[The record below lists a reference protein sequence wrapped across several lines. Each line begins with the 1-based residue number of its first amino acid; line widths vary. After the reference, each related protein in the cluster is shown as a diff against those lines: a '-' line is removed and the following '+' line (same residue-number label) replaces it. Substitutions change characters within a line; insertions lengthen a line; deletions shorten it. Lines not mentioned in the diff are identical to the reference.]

1 MKKNIK
7 TTLIAL
13 FALLPLG
20 MQAQSVVTKNQYEGT
35 QILNSD
41 FENFHTVTGN
51 YVEPNSWHSFE
62 SATGSLASMAG
73 HHLVKKKDKRN
84 GGKGNSVC
92 AIYSTS
98 VWGVVANGTVTTGR
112 MNAGSMSAGDAS
124 GNYAY
129 IIADATDDKGNLI
142 VDANGDPFC
151 SKLTQ
156 RPQELSVWIKFKQK
170 TPNTD
175 YPNASISAVITNGK
189 EYHDPENSVDY
200 SKVIVGKAQNKTIFQ
215 TGDTWTKLTI
225 PFDYDGYQGGTPE
238 AILITITTN
247 ATPGKGSANDSVLID
262 DLELIYTHEVEIPAS
277 GYATFTNT
285 VMKNHKVV
293 MPEGLKGYALA
304 VNAGGEPYITN
315 TFEAGDVLPYNATL
329 LLEGKADNYTFSTT
343 LYDDPK
349 AVPVAGDEGL
359 VPASELNNPLD
370 GYKYFYL
377 TGEGTTLAFRKADT
391 GLKIQDDKALLRVK
405 AYKAAESYQHIL
417 FTPEPKGDINNDG
430 QQSIADITALVNR
443 LLGKQEQSNKLFIPS
458 ADVNGDSSTTIAD
471 VTALVNILL
480 GKGN

>member
-20 MQAQSVVTKNQYEGT
+20 MQAQSVVTKELYEGT

-41 FENFHTVTGN
+41 FEDFHKVN
-51 YVEPNSWHSFE
+51 NKIEPDYWHSFATAQGLFASLTNQDLE
-62 SATGSLASMAG
+62 QVDNTRTGSQ
-73 HHLVKKKDKRN
+73 
-84 GGKGNSVC
+84 GKSSV
-92 AIYSTS
+92 AIRSTS
-98 VWGVVANGTVTTGR
+98 VLGFVANATLTTGR
-112 MNAGSMSAGDAS
+112 MNAGAMQAEDLQNHAFTEVSESTDAAGFPF
-124 GNYAY
+124 YA
-129 IIADATDDKGNLI
+129 
-142 VDANGDPFC
+142 
-151 SKLTQ
+151 KLTE
-156 RPQELSVWIKFKQK
+156 RPTAISVWLKFTPQK
-170 TPNTD
+170 GTPQ
-175 YPNASISAVITNGK
+175 ASLSAVITNGSRYQEPNDK
-189 EYHDPENSVDY
+189 DY
-200 SKVIVGKAQNKTIFQ
+200 TDVIVGEAKNTAIDASNDWQH
-215 TGDTWTKLTI
+215 LVI
-225 PFDYDGYQGGTPE
+225 PFSYDDFNGGNPQ
-238 AILITITTN
+238 AIMVTLSTN
-247 ATPGKGSANDSVLID
+247 ATPGAGSKGDELLID
-262 DLELIYTHEVEIPAS
+262 DLELIYTHEIKIPAS

-304 VNAGGEPYITN
+304 VNADGEPYITD
-315 TFEAGDVLPYNATL
+315 TYEAGDVLPYNATL
-329 LLEGKADNYTFSTT
+329 LLEGKAEKYPFSTT
-343 LYDDPK
+343 LYDEAK
-349 AVPVAGDEGL
+349 AVAVTVDEGL

-405 AYKAAESYQHIL
+405 ADKAAESYQHIL
-417 FTPEPKGDINNDG
+417 FTPELTGDINDDG

-458 ADVNGDSSTTIAD
+458 ADVNDDSSTTIAD
-471 VTALVNILL
+471 VTELVNILL

>member
-20 MQAQSVVTKNQYEGT
+20 MQAQSVVTKELYEGT

-41 FENFHTVTGN
+41 FEDFHVVKDNKNG
-51 YVEPNSWHSFE
+51 YIEPNYWHSFATASGSYAG
-62 SATGSLASMAG
+62 SATQDLSVSE
-73 HHLVKKKDKRN
+73 VVRN
-84 GGKGNSVC
+84 NSRGTKSVSIK
-92 AIYSTS
+92 ATS
-98 VWGVVANGTVTTGR
+98 IFGITANATVTTGR
-112 MNAGSMSAGDAS
+112 MNAGSMFATNKNNHAFIVVSDETDKDGFPYYSSLTERPAS
-124 GNYAY
+124 
-129 IIADATDDKGNLI
+129 I
-142 VDANGDPFC
+142 
-151 SKLTQ
+151 
-156 RPQELSVWIKFKQK
+156 SVWLKF
-170 TPNTD
+170 TPKSGT
-175 YPNASISAVITNGK
+175 PKASFSAVITNGNRYQ
-189 EYHDPENSVDY
+189 EPEDKDY
-200 SKVIVGKAQNKTIFQ
+200 SDIVVGKAKNAEIEGTSDWQH
-215 TGDTWTKLTI
+215 LVL
-225 PFDYDGYQGGTPE
+225 PFDYKGFTEKEPK
-238 AILITITTN
+238 AIMVTLSTN
-247 ATPGKGSANDSVLID
+247 ANPGQGTAGDELLID
-262 DLELIYTHEVEIPAS
+262 DLELIYTHEIEIPAS

-304 VNAGGEPYITN
+304 VNADGEPYITD
-315 TFEAGDVLPYNATL
+315 TIEAGDVLPYNATL

-343 LYDDPK
+343 LYDDAK
-349 AVPVAGDEGL
+349 AVPATVDEGL

-405 AYKAAESYQHIL
+405 AVKAAESYQHIL
-417 FTPEPKGDINNDG
+417 ITPELTGDINDDG

-443 LLGKQEQSNKLFIPS
+443 LLGKQEQSSKLFIPS

>member
-20 MQAQSVVTKNQYEGT
+20 MQAQQSVDFSEYEGT
-35 QILNSD
+35 QIPNSD
-41 FENFHTVTGN
+41 FETWGTEYENVPVG
-51 YVEPNSWHSFE
+51 WHSFE
-62 SATGSLASMAG
+62 SVDGSSDLFINFAKSTAHTEKETGHKRESSCL
-73 HHLVKKKDKRN
+73 LLKPRTINVIIKK
-84 GGKGNSVC
+84 VL
-92 AIYSTS
+92 
-98 VWGVVANGTVTTGR
+98 ANGTITTGR
-112 MNAGSMSAGDAS
+112 MYAGATDADDSKNHAEMDVNNDGSSNGSPFYSLLNSKPTALAVWLKFISNDAS
-124 GNYAY
+124 NPYA
-129 IIADATDDKGNLI
+129 K
-142 VDANGDPFC
+142 V
-151 SKLTQ
+151 
-156 RPQELSVWIKFKQK
+156 
-170 TPNTD
+170 
-175 YPNASISAVITNGK
+175 SAVITDGT
-189 EYHDPENSVDY
+189 YYQDPEDKTYTNVY
-200 SKVIVGKAQNKTIFQ
+200 AKAQQSIVSNG
-215 TGDTWTKLTI
+215 GDWQRVVI
-225 PFDYDGYQGGTPE
+225 PFTVQDEDVNPV
-238 AILITITTN
+238 AILMTLSTN
-247 ATPGKGSANDSVLID
+247 ATPGGGDANDKLYVD
-262 DLELIYTHEVEIPAS
+262 DLELIYTHEIEIPAS

-304 VNAGGEPYITN
+304 VNAGGEPYITS

-329 LLEGKADNYTFSTT
+329 LLEGKAGKYTFSTT

-377 TGEGTTLAFRKADT
+377 AGEGTTLAFRKADT

-405 AYKAAESYQHIL
+405 TAKAADSYSYVL
-417 FTPEPKGDINNDG
+417 KTPTQEGDVNDD
-430 QQSIADITALVNR
+430 SDVTIADIAELVNR
-443 LLGKQEQSNKLFIPS
+443 LLGQKPVKFIVPS
-458 ADVNGDSSTTIAD
+458 ADVNGDDATTISD

>member
-20 MQAQSVVTKNQYEGT
+20 MQAQSVVTKELYEGT

-41 FENFHTVTGN
+41 FEDFHVVKDNKNG
-51 YVEPNSWHSFE
+51 YIEPNYWHSFATASGSYAG
-62 SATGSLASMAG
+62 SATQDLSVSE
-73 HHLVKKKDKRN
+73 VVRN
-84 GGKGNSVC
+84 NSRGTKSVSIK
-92 AIYSTS
+92 ATS
-98 VWGVVANGTVTTGR
+98 IFGITANATVTTGR
-112 MNAGSMSAGDAS
+112 MNAGSMFATNKNNHAFIVVSDETDKDGFPYYSSLTERPAS
-124 GNYAY
+124 
-129 IIADATDDKGNLI
+129 I
-142 VDANGDPFC
+142 
-151 SKLTQ
+151 
-156 RPQELSVWIKFKQK
+156 SVWLKF
-170 TPNTD
+170 TPKSGT
-175 YPNASISAVITNGK
+175 PKASFSAVITNGNRYQ
-189 EYHDPENSVDY
+189 EPEDKDY
-200 SKVIVGKAQNKTIFQ
+200 SDIVVGKAKNAEIEGTSDWQH
-215 TGDTWTKLTI
+215 LVL
-225 PFDYDGYQGGTPE
+225 PFDYKGFTEKEPK
-238 AILITITTN
+238 AIMVTLSTN
-247 ATPGKGSANDSVLID
+247 ANPGQGTAGDELLID
-262 DLELIYTHEVEIPAS
+262 DLELIYTHEIEIPAS

-304 VNAGGEPYITN
+304 VNADGEPYITD
-315 TFEAGDVLPYNATL
+315 TIEAGDVLPYNATL

-343 LYDDPK
+343 LYDDAK
-349 AVPVAGDEGL
+349 AVPATVDEGL

-377 TGEGTTLAFRKADT
+377 TCEGTTLAFRKADT

-405 AYKAAESYQHIL
+405 ADKAAESYQHIL
-417 FTPEPKGDINNDG
+417 ITPELTGDINDDG

-443 LLGKQEQSNKLFIPS
+443 LLGKQEQSSKLFIPS

-471 VTALVNILL
+471 VTELVNILL

>member
-20 MQAQSVVTKNQYEGT
+20 MQAQSVVTKELYVGT

-41 FENFHTVTGN
+41 FEDFHVVKDNKNG
-51 YVEPNSWHSFE
+51 YIEPNYWHSFATASGSYAG
-62 SATGSLASMAG
+62 SATQDLSVSE
-73 HHLVKKKDKRN
+73 VVRN
-84 GGKGNSVC
+84 NSRGTKSVSIK
-92 AIYSTS
+92 ATS
-98 VWGVVANGTVTTGR
+98 IFGITANATVTTGR
-112 MNAGSMSAGDAS
+112 MNAGSMFATNKNNHAFIVVSDETDKDGFPYYSSLTERPAS
-124 GNYAY
+124 
-129 IIADATDDKGNLI
+129 I
-142 VDANGDPFC
+142 
-151 SKLTQ
+151 
-156 RPQELSVWIKFKQK
+156 SVWLKF
-170 TPNTD
+170 TPKSGT
-175 YPNASISAVITNGK
+175 PKASFSAVITNGNRYQ
-189 EYHDPENSVDY
+189 EPEDKDY
-200 SKVIVGKAQNKTIFQ
+200 SDIVVGKAKNAEIEGTSDWQH
-215 TGDTWTKLTI
+215 LVL
-225 PFDYDGYQGGTPE
+225 PFDYKGFTEKEPK
-238 AILITITTN
+238 AIMVTLSTN
-247 ATPGKGSANDSVLID
+247 ANPGQGTAGDELLID
-262 DLELIYTHEVEIPAS
+262 DLELIYTHEIEIPAS

-304 VNAGGEPYITN
+304 VNADGEPYITD
-315 TFEAGDVLPYNATL
+315 TIEAGDVLPYNATL

-343 LYDDPK
+343 LYDDAK
-349 AVPVAGDEGL
+349 AVPATVDEGL

-377 TGEGTTLAFRKADT
+377 TCEGTTLAFRKADT

-405 AYKAAESYQHIL
+405 ADKAAESYQHIL
-417 FTPEPKGDINNDG
+417 ITPELTGDINDDG

-443 LLGKQEQSNKLFIPS
+443 LLGKQEQSSKLFIPS

-471 VTALVNILL
+471 VTELVNILL